1 MRGSARSLF
10 IFGIY
15 SIWLGTTLMVVPNL
29 LLKLFGIPPTTEPW
43 VRVAGMLLF
52 ALGIYYV
59 LVGRRGIT
67 DFIRWS
73 VYTRSSVFLFFGV
86 FVLLRL
92 APPVLILLSCV
103 DLAAA
108 IWTALALRSEG
119 ALHARST
126 QAYGSVS
133 NRH

>member
-1 MRGSARSLF
+1 MRSSARSLF

-15 SIWLGTTLMVVPNL
+15 SICLGTTLMVVPNFL
-29 LLKLFGIPPTTEPW
+29 LGFFGIPHTTEPW

-73 VYTRSSVFLFFGV
+73 VYTRSSVVLFFGA
-86 FVLLRL
+86 FVLLHL
-92 APPVLILLSCV
+92 APPVLMLLSCV

-108 IWTALALRSEG
+108 IWTGLALKSEAASSPG
-119 ALHARST
+119 LR
-126 QAYGSVS
+126 
-133 NRH
+133 